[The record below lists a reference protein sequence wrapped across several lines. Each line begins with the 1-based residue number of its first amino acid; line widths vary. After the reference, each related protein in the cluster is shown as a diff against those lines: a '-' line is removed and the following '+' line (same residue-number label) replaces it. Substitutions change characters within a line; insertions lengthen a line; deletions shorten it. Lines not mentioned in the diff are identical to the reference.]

1 MGGAW
6 GLYESCMSDAC
17 PKVAMK
23 IEHIESAEMEKPD
36 PPHVGLAE
44 GNTGVTWGFAKR
56 AAWMEGMLVVLI
68 VQLD

>member
-36 PPHVGLAE
+36 PPPCGL
-44 GNTGVTWGFAKR
+44 G
-56 AAWMEGMLVVLI
+56 
-68 VQLD
+68 